1 MIPDTGNIEIGGGL
15 PSGSKIIRTN
25 ANQVRLAADRIKKK
39 YRKQKPT
46 GVLRE
51 KKKKNPADWLKHA
64 GYLDTDD
71 LQTVNYNNDTN
82 VGDLQNP
89 SNKNKGIGDA
99 INLKKTSKKAAKKI
113 AKKYRSLARKKP

>member
-51 KKKKNPADWLKHA
+51 KKKKKPCRLA
-64 GYLDTDD
+64 
-71 LQTVNYNNDTN
+71 
-82 VGDLQNP
+82 
-89 SNKNKGIGDA
+89 
-99 INLKKTSKKAAKKI
+99 KACWVL
-113 AKKYRSLARKKP
+113 RHCRLANGKL

>member
-1 MIPDTGNIEIGGGL
+1 MIPDTGNIEIGSGP
-15 PSGSKIIRTN
+15 PSGSKIITTN

-46 GVLRE
+46 GILRQKN
-51 KKKKNPADWLKHA
+51 KKPADWLKRA

-71 LQTVNYNNDTN
+71 LQTINYNNDTN
-82 VGDLQNP
+82 VADLQNP

-99 INLKKTSKKAAKKI
+99 INVKKTSKKAAKKI
-113 AKKYRSLARKKP
+113 AKKYRNLARKKP

>member
-51 KKKKNPADWLKHA
+51 KKKKKNPPHK
-64 GYLDTDD
+64 
-71 LQTVNYNNDTN
+71 
-82 VGDLQNP
+82 P
-89 SNKNKGIGDA
+89 KKKRK
-99 INLKKTSKKAAKKI
+99 KKTNGEKKEKK
-113 AKKYRSLARKKP
+113 KKKKTLPTG

>member
-51 KKKKNPADWLKHA
+51 KKKKPC
-64 GYLDTDD
+64 
-71 LQTVNYNNDTN
+71 
-82 VGDLQNP
+82 
-89 SNKNKGIGDA
+89 
-99 INLKKTSKKAAKKI
+99 
-113 AKKYRSLARKKP
+113 